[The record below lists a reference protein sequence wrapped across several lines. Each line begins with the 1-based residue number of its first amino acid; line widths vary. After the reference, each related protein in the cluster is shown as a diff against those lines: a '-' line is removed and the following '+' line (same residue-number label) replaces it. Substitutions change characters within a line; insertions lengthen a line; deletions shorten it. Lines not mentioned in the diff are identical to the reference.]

1 MAISSMPETGP
12 RVSRLL
18 ADIDGLALDD
28 HHWLVIRSIHEHF
41 GHFNSMPISKVLR
54 IPHASIRHS
63 LMLFFRA

>member
-1 MAISSMPETGP
+1 MAISSMPETDP

-41 GHFNSMPISKVLR
+41 GHFNSMPISK
-54 IPHASIRHS
+54 S
-63 LMLFFRA
+63 